1 VITTKS
7 SLTIFSIPCTF
18 IFHFGRVILLFI
30 RSAFN
35 FPQMLVFLF
44 LFLKVLLASELLRGW
59 TSPSLPANSPQE
71 QALLQA
77 TVDAISAGKG
87 GSDDSAAAT
96 AFSSSAN
103 GGGGPGA
110 GKSRGRKKAGASI
123 SSSTTKA
130 VVASKY
136 TQPGRYHLLQMK
148 KKAAHRRK
156 AAADVV
162 VVD

>member
-1 VITTKS
+1 
-7 SLTIFSIPCTF
+7 
-18 IFHFGRVILLFI
+18 
-30 RSAFN
+30 
-35 FPQMLVFLF
+35 
-44 LFLKVLLASELLRGW
+44 VLLASELLQGW
-59 TSPSLPANSPQE
+59 TSPSLPENSPQE

-96 AFSSSAN
+96 ANSSSAS
-103 GGGGPGA
+103 GGPGA
-110 GKSRGRKKAGASI
+110 GKGRGRKKAGGSA
-123 SSSTTKA
+123 SSSTTKS
-130 VVASKY
+130 VVPSKY

-156 AAADVV
+156 TAADVV